1 VKIMIIAAHPDDE
14 ILGCGGTVAR
24 LINEGAEGYTL
35 ILGQGRMPEYVVLG
49 FKEYDKQL
57 REWIESIKQANL
69 IIGTKKIYLPD
80 ANFLPDNQFDSV
92 PLLTIVRFIENEIK
106 DYKPD
111 LIFTH
116 YANDLNI
123 DHRIT
128 YQAVITATRPMQN
141 ESVKEIYSFEVLS
154 STEWNYPTTFSPDT
168 FYDITDT
175 INTKLQALACY
186 ESEMRDS
193 RHPRSITGVWNN
205 AKMWGLK
212 SGLEYAEAFK
222 TVRSIR

>member
-1 VKIMIIAAHPDDE
+1 MIIAAHPDDE

-24 LINEGAEGYTL
+24 LTQEGKAEADEVFTL
-35 ILGQGRMPEYVVLG
+35 ILSNGITSRDNWDK
-49 FKEYDKQL
+49 KELEDLKVKSAEANYMVGVP
-57 REWIESIKQANL
+57 WIAIE
-69 IIGTKKIYLPD
+69 D
-80 ANFLPDNQFDSV
+80 LPDNQFDKV
-92 PLLTIVRFIENEIK
+92 PLLDVIK
-106 DYKPD
+106 KIDKHIKFHLPD
-111 LIFTH
+111 IIFTH

-175 INTKLQALACY
+175 LNTKLQALACY
-186 ESEMRDS
+186 DSEMRDS

-222 TVRSIR
+222 TVRRIV

>member
-24 LINEGAEGYTL
+24 LTQEGKAEADEVFTL
-35 ILGQGRMPEYVVLG
+35 ILSNGITSRDNWDK
-49 FKEYDKQL
+49 KELEDLKVKSAEANYMVGVP
-57 REWIESIKQANL
+57 WIAIE
-69 IIGTKKIYLPD
+69 D
-80 ANFLPDNQFDSV
+80 LPDNQFDKV
-92 PLLTIVRFIENEIK
+92 PLLDVIK
-106 DYKPD
+106 KIDKHIKFHLPD
-111 LIFTH
+111 IIFTH

-175 INTKLQALACY
+175 LNTKLQALACY
-186 ESEMRDS
+186 DSEMRDS
-193 RHPRSITGVWNN
+193 RHPRSMTGVWNN

-222 TVRSIR
+222 MVRCIR

>member
-1 VKIMIIAAHPDDE
+1 MIIAAHPDDE

-24 LINEGAEGYTL
+24 LTQEGKAEADEVFTL
-35 ILGQGRMPEYVVLG
+35 ILSNGITSRDNWDK
-49 FKEYDKQL
+49 KELEDLKVKSAEANYMVGVP
-57 REWIESIKQANL
+57 WIAIE
-69 IIGTKKIYLPD
+69 D
-80 ANFLPDNQFDSV
+80 LPDNQFDKV
-92 PLLTIVRFIENEIK
+92 PLLDIVKKIDKHIK
-106 DYKPD
+106 FHLPD
-111 LIFTH
+111 IIFTH

-175 INTKLQALACY
+175 LNTKLQALACY
-186 ESEMRDS
+186 DSEMRDS
-193 RHPRSITGVWNN
+193 RHPRSMTGVWNN

-222 TVRSIR
+222 TVRCIR

>member
-1 VKIMIIAAHPDDE
+1 MKIMIIAAHPDDE

-24 LINEGAEGYTL
+24 LTQEGKAEADEVFTL
-35 ILGQGRMPEYVVLG
+35 ILSNGITSRDNWDK
-49 FKEYDKQL
+49 KELEDLKVKSAEANYMVGVP
-57 REWIESIKQANL
+57 WIAIE
-69 IIGTKKIYLPD
+69 D
-80 ANFLPDNQFDSV
+80 LPDNQFDKV
-92 PLLTIVRFIENEIK
+92 PLLDVIK
-106 DYKPD
+106 KIDKHIKFHLPD
-111 LIFTH
+111 IIFTH

-175 INTKLQALACY
+175 LNTKLQALACY
-186 ESEMRDS
+186 DSEMRDS
-193 RHPRSITGVWNN
+193 RHPRSMTGVWNN

-222 TVRSIR
+222 TVRCIR

>member
-1 VKIMIIAAHPDDE
+1 MIIAAHPDDE

-24 LINEGAEGYTL
+24 LTQEGKAEADEVFTL
-35 ILGQGRMPEYVVLG
+35 ILSNGITSRDNWDK
-49 FKEYDKQL
+49 KELEDLKVKSAEANYMVGVP
-57 REWIESIKQANL
+57 WIAIE
-69 IIGTKKIYLPD
+69 D
-80 ANFLPDNQFDSV
+80 LPDNQFDKV
-92 PLLTIVRFIENEIK
+92 PLLDVIK
-106 DYKPD
+106 KIDKHIKFHLPD
-111 LIFTH
+111 IIFTH

-175 INTKLQALACY
+175 LNTKLQALACY
-186 ESEMRDS
+186 DSEMRDS
-193 RHPRSITGVWNN
+193 RHPRSMTGVWNN

-212 SGLEYAEAFK
+212 SGLEYAEVFK
-222 TVRSIR
+222 TVRKVV

>member
-1 VKIMIIAAHPDDE
+1 MIIAAHPDDE

-24 LINEGAEGYTL
+24 LTQEGKAEADEVLTL
-35 ILGQGRMPEYVVLG
+35 ILSNGITSRENW
-49 FKEYDKQL
+49 DKKDL
-57 REWIESIKQANL
+57 EDLKVKSA
-69 IIGTKKIYLPD
+69 D
-80 ANFLPDNQFDSV
+80 ANFMVGVPWIAIEDLPDNQFDKV
-92 PLLTIVRFIENEIK
+92 PLLDIVKKVDKHIK
-106 DYKPD
+106 FHLPD
-111 LIFTH
+111 IIFTH

-175 INTKLQALACY
+175 INTKLEALACY
-186 ESEMRDS
+186 DSEMRDS
-193 RHPRSITGVWNN
+193 RHPRSITGAWNN

-222 TVRSIR
+222 TVRRIV

>member
-1 VKIMIIAAHPDDE
+1 MIIAAHPDDE

-24 LINEGAEGYTL
+24 LTQEGKAEADEVFTL
-35 ILGQGRMPEYVVLG
+35 ILSNGITSRDNWDK
-49 FKEYDKQL
+49 KELEDLKVKSAEANYMVGVP
-57 REWIESIKQANL
+57 WIAIE
-69 IIGTKKIYLPD
+69 D
-80 ANFLPDNQFDSV
+80 LPDNQFDKV
-92 PLLTIVRFIENEIK
+92 PLLDVIK
-106 DYKPD
+106 KIDKHIKFHLPD
-111 LIFTH
+111 IIFTH

-175 INTKLQALACY
+175 LNTKLQALACY
-186 ESEMRDS
+186 DSEMRDS
-193 RHPRSITGVWNN
+193 RHPRSMTGVWNN

-212 SGLEYAEAFK
+212 SGLEYAEVFK
-222 TVRSIR
+222 TVRCIR

>member
-1 VKIMIIAAHPDDE
+1 MKIMIIAAHPDDE

-24 LINEGAEGYTL
+24 LTQEGKAEADEVFTL
-35 ILGQGRMPEYVVLG
+35 ILSNGITSRDNWDK
-49 FKEYDKQL
+49 KELEDLKVKSAEANYMVGVP
-57 REWIESIKQANL
+57 WIAIE
-69 IIGTKKIYLPD
+69 D
-80 ANFLPDNQFDSV
+80 LPDNQFDKV
-92 PLLTIVRFIENEIK
+92 PLLDVIK
-106 DYKPD
+106 KIDKHIKFHLPD
-111 LIFTH
+111 IIFTH

-175 INTKLQALACY
+175 LNTKLQALACY
-186 ESEMRDS
+186 DSEMRDS
-193 RHPRSITGVWNN
+193 RHPRSMTGVWNN

-222 TVRSIR
+222 MVRCIR

>member
-1 VKIMIIAAHPDDE
+1 MIIAAHPDDE

-24 LINEGAEGYTL
+24 LTQEGKAEADEVFTL
-35 ILGQGRMPEYVVLG
+35 ILSNGITSRDNWDK
-49 FKEYDKQL
+49 KELEDLKVKSAEANYMVGVP
-57 REWIESIKQANL
+57 WIAIE
-69 IIGTKKIYLPD
+69 D
-80 ANFLPDNQFDSV
+80 LPDNQFDKV
-92 PLLTIVRFIENEIK
+92 PLLDVIK
-106 DYKPD
+106 KIDKHIKFHLPD
-111 LIFTH
+111 IIFTH

-175 INTKLQALACY
+175 LNTKLQALACY
-186 ESEMRDS
+186 DSEMRDS
-193 RHPRSITGVWNN
+193 RHPRSMTGVWNN

-222 TVRSIR
+222 TVRCIR